1 MGGSFKRQDRTEWE
15 RERAKEEMEAS
26 TSSAAVA
33 RQTWEIENNIPMDT
47 PSGDSDAIFEYDDAA
62 QSAILQQKPWTRDPH
77 YFKNVKIS
85 ALALLK
91 VLTIPELSKMDF
103 EDLHDSPLLQ

>member
-1 MGGSFKRQDRTEWE
+1 
-15 RERAKEEMEAS
+15 MEAS

-91 VLTIPELSKMDF
+91 VLTIPELSKIDF
-103 EDLHDSPLLQ
+103 EDLHASPLLQ

>member
-1 MGGSFKRQDRTEWE
+1 VGGSFKRRDRTEWE

-47 PSGDSDAIFEYDDAA
+47 PSGDSDAIFEYERSGAERHSAA
-62 QSAILQQKPWTRDPH
+62 E
-77 YFKNVKIS
+77 
-85 ALALLK
+85 AL
-91 VLTIPELSKMDF
+91 
-103 EDLHDSPLLQ
+103 DSGPSLLQECENLRPCTPQGTYYS